1 MPETT
6 ELMIAKLVEVL
17 NDDKFEKNLIDS
29 INDDIE
35 IPMLNEK
42 TEKKIFKKLVKIL
55 KDQLVVNI
63 KDFTNNK

>member
-29 INDDIE
+29 INDDID